1 MANTDRH
8 LRNFGFLRNPDT
20 LEWLGIAPI
29 FDTERSLLLNKLN
42 PTSSQ
47 IRYSSNPFN
56 ENQFEQLDLL
66 VNDKKLKL
74 DFSKLNDLNTW
85 FDNLLRKNSYISEK
99 RREEL
104 VTLLDSQIQ
113 FLYQMILERKRN
125 LDIK

>member
-66 VNDKKLKL
+66 VNDK
-74 DFSKLNDLNTW
+74 N
-85 FDNLLRKNSYISEK
+85 
-99 RREEL
+99 
-104 VTLLDSQIQ
+104 
-113 FLYQMILERKRN
+113 
-125 LDIK
+125 

>member
-74 DFSKLNDLNTW
+74 DFSKLNDLSTW

-104 VTLLDSQIQ
+104 VTLLDSQIK
-113 FLYQMILERKRN
+113 FLNQMILERKRE